1 MENQLKTRHSSQ
13 EDQLKSDLKM
23 PIQVR
28 KLTRESVTTVIQV
41 EGLVT
46 PKNVVGEKRE
56 TSLITKSIA
65 NC

>member
-1 MENQLKTRHSSQ
+1 MGVYFFLHSTRQHTRHSSQ

-46 PKNVVGEKRE
+46 PKNAAG
-56 TSLITKSIA
+56 
-65 NC
+65 

>member
-1 MENQLKTRHSSQ
+1 MENQQKTKHSFQ
-13 EDQLKSDLKM
+13 EGQLKSDLKM
-23 PIQVR
+23 LIQVR
-28 KLTRESVTTVIQV
+28 KFIKESVITVIQV